1 MKLINYALQT
11 QIEYLC
17 EGKSTTF
24 FKDYLQLLIEDI
36 NKPYYQRADY
46 IGLSLQ
52 ELKLK
57 IETLSNDISEL
68 QQLKKKLSAS
78 LDIAKEITALIF
90 IENGIDRI
98 DGNIL
103 SSLTLT
109 KPSSKTKTTI
119 DILNAN
125 EVIKLGY
132 VRFEPDLEAIE
143 KAIKSKE
150 GLKELK
156 DFISISTTTVNTPSK
171 IKVNSKQSSVN
182 STQTDELLI
191 ITQDAA

>member
-1 MKLINYALQT
+1 MKLVNYQLQT

-57 IETLSNDISEL
+57 IETLSNDITEL

-90 IENGIDRI
+90 IENGIFFCAYTTSLQVGEVPNPPI
-98 DGNIL
+98 VTALALSCIL
-103 SSLTLT
+103 PT
-109 KPSSKTKTTI
+109 
-119 DILNAN
+119 
-125 EVIKLGY
+125 
-132 VRFEPDLEAIE
+132 
-143 KAIKSKE
+143 
-150 GLKELK
+150 
-156 DFISISTTTVNTPSK
+156 ISI
-171 IKVNSKQSSVN
+171 
-182 STQTDELLI
+182 LI
-191 ITQDAA
+191 I